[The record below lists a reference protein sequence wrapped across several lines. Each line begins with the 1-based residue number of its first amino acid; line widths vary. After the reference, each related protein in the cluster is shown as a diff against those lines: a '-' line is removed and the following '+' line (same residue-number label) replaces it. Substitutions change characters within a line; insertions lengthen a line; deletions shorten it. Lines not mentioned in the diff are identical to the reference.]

1 MQTRTRARP
10 GMTEGTSG
18 DMWRSPALYIFE
30 QGGCNLSG
38 MSEEPLSE
46 GAAAL
51 GEQLSGYYGT
61 C

>member
-10 GMTEGTSG
+10 EMTEAMSG

-30 QGGCNLSG
+30 QGSCNLSG

-61 C
+61 R